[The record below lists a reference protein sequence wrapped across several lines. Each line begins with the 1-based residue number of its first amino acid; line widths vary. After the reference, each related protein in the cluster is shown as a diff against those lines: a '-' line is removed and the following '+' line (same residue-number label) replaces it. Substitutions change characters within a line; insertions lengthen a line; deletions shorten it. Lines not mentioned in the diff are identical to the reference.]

1 MKIYSAKESSRLGPF
16 QKYYDLHSTGSVPP
30 EMNEDVVETLKD
42 YSDLEHVGWIVAKDN
57 HDLIAALDSYETLP
71 WVREE
76 GTEREFPIEIVGG
89 RVYEVEFSDVRAM
102 LQ

>member
-42 YSDLEHVGWIVAKDN
+42 YSDLEHVGWIVSKDD
-57 HDLIAALDSYETLP
+57 DLIDALDTYETLP

-76 GTEREFPIEIVGG
+76 GTGREFPIEIVGG
-89 RVYEVEFSDVRAM
+89 RVYEVEFSDVEAM
-102 LQ
+102 IQ